1 MDLGIIFTKA
11 LAFVTLSGN
20 ISALGI
26 ILAHAMLKPQFRKLM
41 LYVSDQALPI
51 GFFLSASATLG
62 SIFYAA
68 VVGYPACILCWTQR
82 IFMYPM
88 MFLFA
93 FAWWKRDRS
102 IIPYALMLSLAGGAV
117 ALYQWV
123 KDMLALYAHF
133 SLACPVVPGVP
144 SCDRIYVLE
153 FGYITIPMFALNIF
167 ILIAMVM
174 YASLRLNKTQND
186 R

>member
-1 MDLGIIFTKA
+1 
-11 LAFVTLSGN
+11 
-20 ISALGI
+20 
-26 ILAHAMLKPQFRKLM
+26 
-41 LYVSDQALPI
+41 
-51 GFFLSASATLG
+51 
-62 SIFYAA
+62 
-68 VVGYPACILCWTQR
+68 
-82 IFMYPM
+82 M

-93 FAWWKRDRS
+93 LAWWKRDRS
-102 IIPYALMLSLAGGAV
+102 IIPYTLMLSIVGGLV
-117 ALYQWV
+117 ALYQWA
-123 KDMLALYAHF
+123 KDMLALYTHY

-174 YASLRLNKTQND
+174 YASLRLNKETND